1 MSTLNKFSGTGVAII
16 TPFKADLSIDYSAL
30 ETLIEYQL
38 KNGINFL
45 VVLGTTGESVTQSDY
60 EKDELVKFITGKV
73 NGRVPIVL
81 GIGGNDTKA
90 VLNKIAKTDFQ
101 KIDAILSVT
110 PYYNKPTQ
118 EGIYQHFKAIAEAS
132 PKPVILYNVPGRT
145 GSNINA
151 ETTLRL
157 AHEFENII
165 AVKEASGDFSQA
177 MYIIKDKPKDF
188 IVLSGEDAL
197 TLPLMSA
204 GISGVISVV
213 ANAMPKEFS
222 EMVQLALNNNFKE
235 AEKIHYKLL
244 EFIDTLF
251 VEGNPAGVK
260 AALEIL
266 GIIDNNLRL
275 PLVPVSDKTYSNLK
289 DLIEKIKN

>member
-1 MSTLNKFSGTGVAII
+1 MNTQNKFIGTGVAII
-16 TPFKADLSIDYSAL
+16 TPFKADLSIDYIAL
-30 ETLIEYQL
+30 EKQIEHLISNKVNY
-38 KNGINFL
+38 L

-60 EKDELVKFITGKV
+60 EKNELVKFIKEKV
-73 NGRVPIVL
+73 DFRVPIVL
-81 GIGGNDTKA
+81 GIGGNNTKA
-90 VLNKIAKTDFQ
+90 VIDKIRKTDFKQ
-101 KIDAILSVT
+101 IDAILSVA
-110 PYYNKPTQ
+110 PYYNKPNQ
-118 EGIYQHFKAIAEAS
+118 EGLYQHFKSIAEAS
-132 PKPVILYNVPGRT
+132 PVPVILYNVPGRT

-151 ETTLRL
+151 ETTLKL
-157 AHEFENII
+157 AHEFSNII

-204 GISGVISVV
+204 GVSGSISVV

-222 EMVQLALNNNFKE
+222 EMVQLALNNNYRE

-251 VEGNPAGVK
+251 VEGNPAGIK
-260 AALEIL
+260 AALSIL
-266 GIIDNNLRL
+266 GIIENNLRL
-275 PLVPVSDKTYSNLK
+275 PLVPVSKETHKKLEK
-289 DLIEKIKN
+289 LIHNIKA